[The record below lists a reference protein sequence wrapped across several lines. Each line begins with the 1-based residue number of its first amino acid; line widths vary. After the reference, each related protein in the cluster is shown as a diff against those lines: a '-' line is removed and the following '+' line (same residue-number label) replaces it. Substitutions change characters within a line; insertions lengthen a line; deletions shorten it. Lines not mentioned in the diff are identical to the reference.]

1 MSRSASLFDGWAE
14 SCYNLRS
21 GKVILAVLCTVKL
34 EITLNSSDDLRNLVG
49 VAFDEEM
56 GVCKFGGDVIDL
68 GYVLRRAWEIT
79 WRHKVLW
86 LFGFLVSLG
95 TVGARFGTS
104 SSRWESVVRELP
116 PEMQRGLADF
126 LSSPYFTIV
135 TVVLV
140 LLGIALSVGLALLGA
155 LARAT
160 LVDQVRAAEDVGIV
174 TLRSGWEAGRRY
186 LWMVFGIRLLLG
198 LPAVVVTVIG
208 VLPVVG
214 TALLIA
220 EQDRLSV
227 LVPGVFA
234 MEFALF
240 ACLVPAICLA
250 VLLSAPLSL
259 LRRLA
264 VRACVL
270 EERGV
275 RESIGCAWSMLREH
289 LGPLALVWLIL
300 LCVGIVVIIAVFLPL
315 VLVTMALMAISLL
328 AAFFS
333 PLVFVGLMLMIGLS
347 AWLLGA
353 AVNSVVETFSSAV
366 WTLTYRELTGLGLT
380 GEENPPLGSP
390 PFGRTT

>member
-1 MSRSASLFDGWAE
+1 M
-14 SCYNLRS
+14 
-21 GKVILAVLCTVKL
+21 
-34 EITLNSSDDLRNLVG
+34 
-49 VAFDEEM
+49 
-56 GVCKFGGDVIDL
+56 IDL

-79 WRHKVLW
+79 WRHKALW

-95 TVGARFGTS
+95 TVSARFGTS
-104 SSRWESVVRELP
+104 SGRWESVTRELP

-135 TVVLV
+135 IVILI
-140 LLGIALSVGLALLGA
+140 LLGIALSVGFALLGA

-160 LVDQVRAAEDVGIV
+160 LVDQVRAVEDVGVV
-174 TLRSGWEAGRRY
+174 TLRSGWEAGRRH

-198 LPAVVVTVIG
+198 LPAIVVTMIG

-214 TALLIA
+214 MALLVA
-220 EQDRLSV
+220 GQDRLAV

-240 ACLVPAICLA
+240 TCLVPAICLA
-250 VLLSAPLSL
+250 VLLSVPLSL

-275 RESIGCAWSMLREH
+275 RESVSCAWSMLREH
-289 LGPLALVWLIL
+289 LGSLALVWLIL
-300 LCVGIVVIIAVFLPL
+300 LCVGIGVMIVVFLPL
-315 VLVTMALMAISLL
+315 VLVMMASMAISLL
-328 AAFFS
+328 AVFFS
-333 PLVFVGLMLMIGLS
+333 PLVSIGLMLMIGLS

-353 AVNSVVETFSSAV
+353 VVNSVVETFSSAV

-380 GEENPPLGSP
+380 GAENPLPGFT
-390 PFGRTT
+390 PFDRTI